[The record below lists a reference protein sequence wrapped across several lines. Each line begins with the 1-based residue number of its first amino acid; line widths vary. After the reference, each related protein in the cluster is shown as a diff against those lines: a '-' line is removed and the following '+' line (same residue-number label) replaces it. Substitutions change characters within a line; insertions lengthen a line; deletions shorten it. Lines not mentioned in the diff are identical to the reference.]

1 MRLRIACSLLAIVAL
16 ASLACAAGASARSA
30 RTGQAAPQTFAFS
43 PDEVAPPT
51 ICPGQ
56 TATDLSA
63 EEQVGVMLCMTNY
76 ARGVHGLRALSPSPQ
91 LNHAAEQKSSDIV
104 SCDEFSHE
112 ACGRQFTY
120 WEQRFGYLKGCWKTA
135 ENIAW
140 GTGDQSTVGVI
151 FQAWLE
157 SPEHH
162 ENILGPYRQIGIGMR
177 TGGLEG
183 HEDAAIWTQDFGSHQ
198 C

>member
-1 MRLRIACSLLAIVAL
+1 MRLRISYLILAIVVLGSLVL
-16 ASLACAAGASARSA
+16 AAAASARSA
-30 RTGQAAPQTFAFS
+30 SSGARAPQTYAFS
-43 PDEVAPPT
+43 AGEVAPPT
-51 ICPGQ
+51 ACPGQ
-56 TATDLSA
+56 TAAGLSA

-76 ARGVHGLRALSPSPQ
+76 ARGTHGLRPLSLSPQ
-91 LNHAAEQKSSDIV
+91 LNRAAEQKSSDIV

-112 ACGRQFTY
+112 ACGRQFTF

-140 GTGDQSTVGVI
+140 GTGDQSSVQVI

-162 ENILGPYRQIGIGMR
+162 ENILGPYRQIGIGVR
-177 TGGLEG
+177 DGGIEG
-183 HEDAAIWTQDFGSHQ
+183 HEEAAIWTQDFGSHQ

>member
-1 MRLRIACSLLAIVAL
+1 MRLRISYLVLTIVAL
-16 ASLACAAGASARSA
+16 ASLAFAAGASARSA
-30 RTGQAAPQTFAFS
+30 RSGATPPRSYAFS
-43 PDEVAPPT
+43 PNEVAPPT
-51 ICPGQ
+51 MCPGQ
-56 TATDLSA
+56 STPNLSA
-63 EEQVGVMLCMTNY
+63 EEQVGVMLCLTNY
-76 ARGVHGLRALSPSPQ
+76 ARGIHGLRPLTFSGQ
-91 LNHAAEQKSSDIV
+91 LNRAAEQKSSDIV

-112 ACGRQFTY
+112 ACGRKFTF
-120 WEQRFGYLKGCWKTA
+120 WEQHYGYLKGCWKTA

-162 ENILGPYRQIGIGMR
+162 ENILGPYRQIGIGVR
-177 TGGLEG
+177 DGGIEG
-183 HEDAAIWTQDFGSHQ
+183 HEEAAIWTQDFGSHQ